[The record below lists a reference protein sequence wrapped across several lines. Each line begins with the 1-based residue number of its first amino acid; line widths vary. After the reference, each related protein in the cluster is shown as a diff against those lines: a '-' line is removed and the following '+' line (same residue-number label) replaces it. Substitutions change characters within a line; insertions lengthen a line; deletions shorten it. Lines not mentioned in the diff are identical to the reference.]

1 MAKKMKL
8 FEWAMAGRKGCVSPY
23 VWRIKMLLAHF
34 GLDYESEML
43 FGVEMKEA
51 LAFAQGEAERL
62 RTKAPYAPNG
72 TVPVLV
78 DGETI
83 LPDSWTIAAY
93 LDERYGGG
101 KVVNANPALNR
112 FFESWVGQQIT
123 DAVFP
128 TILPE
133 TIGRMDEVDRE
144 PFRESREAMFGFRFE
159 DIDGSLA
166 DCVPALQANL
176 APLEEALAAH
186 DYIGGGQPIYADY
199 IVFGTFYWLSKVSTT
214 EVLNPDSAVHRWRER
229 LMDANGGLARQN

>member
-34 GLDYESEML
+34 GLDYESEMF

-62 RTKAPYAPNG
+62 GTKAPYAPNG

-112 FFESWVGQQIT
+112 FFEGWV
-123 DAVFP
+123 
-128 TILPE
+128 
-133 TIGRMDEVDRE
+133 
-144 PFRESREAMFGFRFE
+144 
-159 DIDGSLA
+159 
-166 DCVPALQANL
+166 
-176 APLEEALAAH
+176 
-186 DYIGGGQPIYADY
+186 GQPIYADY